1 MLVEHSAEWDAG
13 PRYVLKD
20 RPEKLV
26 DPLLARSFIRQG
38 WLIAGRDG
46 LFADTS
52 QTYVVRA
59 DLDLSPPAKRER
71 KKVAA

>member
-13 PRYVLKD
+13 PRYCLKD
-20 RPEKLV
+20 RPAKLV
-26 DPLLARSFIRQG
+26 DPLLARLFIRQG
-38 WLIAGRDG
+38 WLIPKSDG

-52 QTYVVRA
+52 QTYTVRA
-59 DLDLSPPAKRER
+59 DLDLSPPAKRQR